1 MILNILIA
9 CVGSVVFVVGGLVVL
24 LSLRKRFA
32 NQDLK
37 LIGKSARV
45 ETSLTPEG
53 TVILGGELWPAQS
66 TNGAV
71 IPTQSLVRIVGVR
84 DLSLLVEVCLS

>member
-1 MILNILIA
+1 MTLTIFITLGGGAII
-9 CVGSVVFVVGGLVVL
+9 VIGSLVVV
-24 LSLRKRFA
+24 LSIRKRFV
-32 NQDLK
+32 NVNLN
-37 LIGKSARV
+37 LIGKSGRV

-71 IPTQSLVRIVGVR
+71 IPAHSLVRIVGVR
-84 DLSLLVEVCLS
+84 DLFLLVEACL